1 LTPAQVAAVKKGYA
15 MLEQDVLE
23 GFVAQQLSVLTS
35 ELDLNEFQTEEVEK
49 LLSKDLKQKT
59 SLLSAPGLTQEAFT
73 QRIVRMS
80 EVTEKQILAIF
91 FPEQRERFRQEVT
104 FNRDKLTG

>member
-35 ELDLNEFQTEEVEK
+35 ELDLNEFQSEEVEK
-49 LLSKDLKQKT
+49 LLSKDLRQKRIALVG
-59 SLLSAPGLTQEAFT
+59 SRAHPGSVHSAHCRDVGGDRKADPRDILSRAKRKVPAGSNF
-73 QRIVRMS
+73 
-80 EVTEKQILAIF
+80 
-91 FPEQRERFRQEVT
+91 
-104 FNRDKLTG
+104 